1 MLEREDEGGQAAE
14 EGDEGERMSM
24 SVSSRAS
31 VYVDASEQA
40 LKLSTMVD
48 EQVIDNGEEEEEGWE
63 VLHGSGL
70 MGKSVAS
77 EEWEEARH
85 FVG

>member
-1 MLEREDEGGQAAE
+1 
-14 EGDEGERMSM
+14 MSM

-63 VLHGSGL
+63 V
-70 MGKSVAS
+70 
-77 EEWEEARH
+77 
-85 FVG
+85 